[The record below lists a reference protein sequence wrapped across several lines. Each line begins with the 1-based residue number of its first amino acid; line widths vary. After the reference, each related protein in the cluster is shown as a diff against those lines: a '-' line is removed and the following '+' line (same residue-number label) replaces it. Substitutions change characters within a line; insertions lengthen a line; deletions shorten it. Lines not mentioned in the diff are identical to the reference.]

1 MNEDIKRYDDIIH
14 LPHPEPSTHPR
25 MTMENRAAQFSPF
38 AALTGY
44 DEATR
49 EEARLTDEKKELSND
64 MIEML
69 DARLAVLEQH
79 LKEHPSITVTYFH
92 QDEKKS
98 GGRYIT
104 VSGNLKNLDGV
115 KHTLHMTDNTK
126 IPIEDIRLIECDLF
140 RIFE

>member
-49 EEARLTDEKKELSND
+49 EEARLTDEKKELSDD

-104 VSGNLKNLDGV
+104 VSGNLKNLDV
-115 KHTLHMTDNTK
+115 IKHILHMTDNTK

>member
-49 EEARLTDEKKELSND
+49 EEARLTDEKKELSDD

-115 KHTLHMTDNTK
+115 KHILHMTDNTK
-126 IPIEDIRLIECDLF
+126 IPIENIRLIECDLF

>member
-1 MNEDIKRYDDIIH
+1 MNEDIQRYDDIIH
-14 LPHPEPSTHPR
+14 LPHLEPSTHPR

-49 EEARLTDEKKELSND
+49 EEARLTDEKKELSDD

>member
-1 MNEDIKRYDDIIH
+1 MNEDIQRYDDIIH

-49 EEARLTDEKKELSND
+49 EEARLTDEKKELSDD

-79 LKEHPSITVTYFH
+79 LKEHPSITVTYFQ

>member
-1 MNEDIKRYDDIIH
+1 MNEDIQRYDDIIH

-49 EEARLTDEKKELSND
+49 EEARLTDEKKELSDD

-79 LKEHPSITVTYFH
+79 LKEHPSIKVTYFH

-104 VSGNLKNLDGV
+104 VSGNLKILDGV

>member
-49 EEARLTDEKKELSND
+49 EEARLTDEKKELSDD

-104 VSGNLKNLDGV
+104 VSGNLKNLDAL
-115 KHTLHMTDNTK
+115 KHILHMTDNTK

>member
-1 MNEDIKRYDDIIH
+1 MNEDTRRYNDIIR
-14 LPHPEPSTHPR
+14 LPHPEPSLHPR
-25 MTMENRAAQFSPF
+25 MSLENRAAQFSPF

-49 EEARLTDEKKELSND
+49 EEARLTDEKHELSD
-64 MIEML
+64 DTIEML

-79 LKEHPSITVTYFH
+79 LKERPPVTVTYFH
-92 QDEKKS
+92 RDEKKS

-115 KHTLHMTDNTK
+115 KHILHMTDDTK

-140 RIFE
+140 RMFE

>member
-49 EEARLTDEKKELSND
+49 EEARLTDEKKELSDD

-104 VSGNLKNLDGV
+104 VSGNLKKLDGV

-126 IPIEDIRLIECDLF
+126 IPIENIRRIECDLF

>member
-1 MNEDIKRYDDIIH
+1 MNEDIQRYDDIIQ
-14 LPHPEPSTHPR
+14 LPNPEPSTHPR

-49 EEARLTDEKKELSND
+49 EEARLTDEKKELSDD

-79 LKEHPSITVTYFH
+79 LKERPSITVTYFH

-104 VSGNLKNLDGV
+104 VSGNLKNLDGL
-115 KHTLHMTDNTK
+115 KHILHMTDNTK

>member
-1 MNEDIKRYDDIIH
+1 MNEDIQRYDDIIH

-49 EEARLTDEKKELSND
+49 EEARLTDEKRELSDD
-64 MIEML
+64 MMEML

-79 LKEHPSITVTYFH
+79 LKEHPAITVTYFH

-115 KHTLHMTDNTK
+115 KHILHMADSTK

>member
-1 MNEDIKRYDDIIH
+1 MNEDIQRYDDIIH

-49 EEARLTDEKKELSND
+49 EEARLTDEKKELSDD

-115 KHTLHMTDNTK
+115 KRILHMTDNTK
-126 IPIEDIRLIECDLF
+126 IPIENIRLIECDLF

>member
-1 MNEDIKRYDDIIH
+1 MNEDIQRYDDIIH

-49 EEARLTDEKKELSND
+49 EEARLTDEKKELSDD

-104 VSGNLKNLDGV
+104 VSGTLKNLDGL
-115 KHTLHMTDNTK
+115 KHILHMTDNIK
-126 IPIEDIRLIECDLF
+126 IPIENIRLIECDLF